1 MTVDPLASKFAR
13 FLKCNP
19 NSPWW
24 SGSSWGAYYRLT
36 VWLTTAEVERLV
48 GGGLSRRETT
58 RRLAIIANELFAE
71 KLRQPA
77 EAAAPAEPI
86 NGPNR

>member
-1 MTVDPLASKFAR
+1 MTDSVDPLVSKFAR

-19 NSPWW
+19 NSPLW
-24 SGSSWGAYYRLT
+24 SSGWGTDYRIT

-58 RRLAIIANELFAE
+58 RRLAILANELFAE
-71 KLRQPA
+71 KLSRLA
-77 EAAAPAEPI
+77 SGD
-86 NGPNR
+86 N